1 MGPLRL
7 LPPCFRIAGR
17 GGSGRPRRR
26 LPALVL
32 LLAVV
37 LPVWIAGSPAEA
49 GRSQRFGI
57 EGRLVDYDPERQ
69 VFRVF
74 VLSREAGGFGGSTVG
89 GRAPDDVEEREEME
103 FAVQPEGSV
112 LSRTVIK
119 SMRGTGLDNSGTQ
132 EGFSRAVEAIPTDR
146 PLALSIERNRG
157 AGEGEP
163 AYKLKTVIIRLTEAE
178 MRQRME
184 ELLED

>member
-7 LPPCFRIAGR
+7 LPSCS
-17 GGSGRPRRR
+17 GSGGTGRRRPRRR
-26 LPALVL
+26 LPGLVL
-32 LLAVV
+32 LLAVA
-37 LPVWIAGSPAEA
+37 LPLWIADSPAEA
-49 GRSQRFGI
+49 GRAKRFGI
-57 EGRLVDYDPERQ
+57 EGRLVGYDPDRQ
-69 VFRVF
+69 VFRIF

-89 GRAPDDVEEREEME
+89 GRAPDDVEERAEME

-146 PLALSIERNRG
+146 PLALSIEENRG

-163 AYKLKTVIIRLTEAE
+163 AYRLKTVIIRLTEAE
-178 MRQRME
+178 MRRRME